1 MNSRPERLGDQLR
14 SELCSLLQ
22 RSVRDPSL
30 RSVMITYVRMSK
42 DLQNARVYYRTTFN
56 KDIDE
61 RAVKRGLQRATPFLR
76 GQIAKRVRLRRTPE
90 LNFVYDESPEREE
103 RIAQVL
109 EQLELGASTNST
121 RTDEDATNA
130 DDVTKS

>member
-30 RSVMITYVRMSK
+30 RSVMVTYVRMSK
-42 DLQNARVYYRTTFN
+42 DLQNARVYYTTTFG
-56 KDIDE
+56 KEVDE
-61 RAVKRGLQRATPFLR
+61 QAVKRGLRRATPFLR
-76 GQIAKRVRLRRTPE
+76 GQISKRVRLRRTPE
-90 LNFVYDESPEREE
+90 LNFVYDDSVKREE

-109 EQLELGASTNST
+109 EGLGLNASASSE
-121 RTDEDATNA
+121 RPDEDATHL
-130 DDVTKS
+130 DEPTRR